1 MQMSEYRFVGLALM
15 VSVSLAGCM
24 DGTGSTSTP
33 RSGGAGGS
41 ASAAERDVE
50 DPRVFSKRE
59 NALWDGRPSLGGVWV
74 AHPDVRS
81 PERVIIRNTENGQE
95 TIGALFRRER
105 MNPGPA
111 FQVSGE
117 AANAVGMLAGAP
129 TMIEVVALRVEEVES
144 AAPETDSALASPVSD
159 TSPAPEAVTDA
170 TSAPAQAPAET
181 LIAMPEAEPEPR
193 GGFFGRLFGRNRT
206 EAATD
211 TAAIDTQ
218 PLNDADTAP
227 ASDLPA
233 GTPPAMP
240 SPLTAPAASP
250 APSPAEAAAPASTL
264 AQPFIQL
271 GIFSVEANARNAE
284 SMARG
289 AGLTARVVTG
299 RAQGNEF
306 WRVIVG
312 PAATQADLRQNLAR
326 VKSLG
331 FNDAYPVRR

>member
-1 MQMSEYRFVGLALM
+1 MQMFEYRFVGLALI

-24 DGTGSTSTP
+24 DGTGSTSSP
-33 RSGGAGGS
+33 RSGAGGS

-59 NALWDGRPSLGGVWV
+59 KALWDGRPSLGGVWV

-129 TMIEVVALRVEEVES
+129 TMIEVVALRVEEAESAPPQADAES
-144 AAPETDSALASPVSD
+144 AAPAPQAT
-159 TSPAPEAVTDA
+159 PAPEAAPDTATATDD
-170 TSAPAQAPAET
+170 AQRET

-193 GGFFGRLFGRNRT
+193 GGFFGRLFGRNRS
-206 EAATD
+206 EAA
-211 TAAIDTQ
+211 AEPSEIDTQ
-218 PLNDADTAP
+218 PLGDTAP
-227 ASDLPA
+227 EPAADAPA
-233 GTPPAMP
+233 GAPPAMP
-240 SPLTAPAASP
+240 SPLNAPAASP
-250 APSPAEAAAPASTL
+250 APTPTSAPASTL
-264 AQPFIQL
+264 AQPFVQL

-284 SMARG
+284 SMASG
-289 AGLTARVVTG
+289 AGLSARVVAG

-312 PAATQADLRQNLAR
+312 PAANQADLNRNLAR